1 METVTVLLLDDTSTD
16 WFRDEAMWAD
26 YITFLGRLQYV
37 GSDKNPAFGSALY
50 VFGDVPDRTVSV
62 LKEFGPM
69 FAGRRFVESGRQTTL
84 SGGGER

>member
-1 METVTVLLLDDTSTD
+1 MTVLLLDDTSTD

-62 LKEFGPM
+62 LEEFGPM